1 MTGQGD
7 TPIIAPD
14 RPRKCRQAHA
24 ALSFAAALL
33 SLTVPVSADKR
44 GNRMLGPR
52 KMRATGRDRMR
63 RGKRVRAAGRLSFT
77 PLSLTALV
85 RAGKTSGV
93 A

>member
-1 MTGQGD
+1 MKGQGD
-7 TPIIAPD
+7 TLIIALN
-14 RPRKCRQAHA
+14 RPRKDKQVRA
-24 ALSFAAALL
+24 ALPFAAAPLP
-33 SLTVPVSADKR
+33 LTAPVPAGKP
-44 GNRMLGPR
+44 GNRMLGLH

-85 RAGKTSGV
+85 RAGNTSGV